1 MKPFN
6 GCKCTSV
13 SLDESSRNKFGSR
26 HKGQL
31 LIHDC
36 RKLDSHGNEI
46 SPCLIAL
53 ALTHLYTVVNLLSPP
68 LLSTQTRCSCPQ
80 HEPSLSLTFAPC
92 LDTIKPQPIGK
103 FATIRD
109 ISRTIAFLKFPDKTI
124 RFSLSEH
131 FTTSVLHRFKCIL
144 NTLMC
149 KVLRR
154 VAG

>member
-1 MKPFN
+1 MEWVKFLGFYYEHLN
-6 GCKCTSV
+6 RNVAVTTVKAS
-13 SLDESSRNKFGSR
+13 SLRTPWWSGQFSWLAEAICELLIIKVVWKWNPLMGVNVPACRWTRAVGMFGSR

-92 LDTIKPQPIGK
+92 LDTIKP
-103 FATIRD
+103 
-109 ISRTIAFLKFPDKTI
+109 
-124 RFSLSEH
+124 
-131 FTTSVLHRFKCIL
+131 
-144 NTLMC
+144 
-149 KVLRR
+149 
-154 VAG
+154 